1 MIFEYAKQ
9 PETQLSYL
17 EESINNMRCI
27 DGGRMR
33 IGVIRTAEYFMSK
46 EIAVFLRVHLEIHL
60 DLKVDYRLEFVTGL
74 C

>member
-1 MIFEYAKQ
+1 
-9 PETQLSYL
+9 
-17 EESINNMRCI
+17 
-27 DGGRMR
+27 MR

-46 EIAVFLRVHLEIHL
+46 KEIALFLRDYLEIHL

>member
-1 MIFEYAKQ
+1 
-9 PETQLSYL
+9 
-17 EESINNMRCI
+17 MRCI

-46 EIAVFLRVHLEIHL
+46 EIAVFLRDPLEIHL

>member
-1 MIFEYAKQ
+1 
-9 PETQLSYL
+9 
-17 EESINNMRCI
+17 
-27 DGGRMR
+27 MR

-46 EIAVFLRVHLEIHL
+46 GIAVFLRVHLEIHL